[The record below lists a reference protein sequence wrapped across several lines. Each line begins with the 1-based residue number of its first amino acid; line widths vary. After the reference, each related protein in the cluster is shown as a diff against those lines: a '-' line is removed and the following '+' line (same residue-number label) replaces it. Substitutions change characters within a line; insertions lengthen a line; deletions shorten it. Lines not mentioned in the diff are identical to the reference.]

1 MRKIVIFGATS
12 AIAMAT
18 ARLFAAEGASFALVG
33 RSREKLDACA
43 ADLKARGATEVS
55 THLADL
61 TEIARHEALIATLQ
75 RALPD
80 FDTVLVAHGTLTDQK
95 AATESYAV
103 CEREIRANFLSVASL
118 LTPIANWFEGRRMGC
133 IAVISSVAG
142 DRGRQSNY
150 VYGAAKAALST
161 FVDGLRHRLSRSGV
175 RVITIKPGFVDTPMT
190 AHLQKG
196 PLFVKPEVA
205 GRGIYRAMCGANG
218 IAYIPWFWR
227 GIMAII
233 RAVPEP
239 IFLKTKL

>member
-1 MRKIVIFGATS
+1 MKKIVIFGATS

-18 ARLFAAEGASFALVG
+18 ARLFAVEGASFALVA

-43 ADLKARGATEVS
+43 ADLTARGASAVS

-61 TEIARHEALIATLQ
+61 ADTSKHEALIALLQ

-95 AATESYAV
+95 AAAESYAV
-103 CEREIRANFLSVASL
+103 AEREIRANFLSVVSL
-118 LTPIANWFEGRRMGC
+118 LTPIATWFEGRRTGC

-150 VYGAAKAALST
+150 IYGAAKAALST
-161 FVDGLRHRLSRSGV
+161 FVDGLRHRLAPSGV
-175 RVITIKPGFVDTPMT
+175 RVLTIKPGFVDTPMT

-205 GRGIYRAMCGANG
+205 AQAIYRAMVRRNG
-218 IAYIPWFWR
+218 VAYVPWFWQ

>member
-1 MRKIVIFGATS
+1 MKRIVIFGATS

-18 ARLFAAEGASFALVG
+18 ARLFAVEGASFALVA
-33 RSREKLDACA
+33 RSREKLDVCA
-43 ADLKARGATEVS
+43 ADLKARGAAEVS

-61 TEIARHEALIATLQ
+61 TELSRHEALIASLQ

-80 FDTVLVAHGTLTDQK
+80 FDTVLIAHGTLTDQK
-95 AATESYAV
+95 AASESYAV
-103 CEREIRANFLSVASL
+103 CERELRSNFLSVVSL
-118 LTPIANWFEGRRMGC
+118 LTPIANWFESRREGC

-161 FVDGLRHRLSRSGV
+161 FVDGLRHRLHRAGV

-205 GRGIYRAMCGANG
+205 AQGIYRAMSHGNG
-218 IAYIPWFWR
+218 VAYVPWFWR
-227 GIMAII
+227 GIMAVI
-233 RAVPEP
+233 RAVPEF